1 MDDGAEEEEDGDM
14 GKTEA
19 REYSELPK
27 EPFVRAHRVSR
38 SPIPT
43 NFVTKFFGCTAEK
56 CVMKKNLDGL
66 IVSGGGDGLEAQT
79 AALAD
84 ALNLE

>member
-1 MDDGAEEEEDGDM
+1 
-14 GKTEA
+14 
-19 REYSELPK
+19 
-27 EPFVRAHRVSR
+27 
-38 SPIPT
+38 
-43 NFVTKFFGCTAEK
+43 
-56 CVMKKNLDGL
+56 MKKNLDAL